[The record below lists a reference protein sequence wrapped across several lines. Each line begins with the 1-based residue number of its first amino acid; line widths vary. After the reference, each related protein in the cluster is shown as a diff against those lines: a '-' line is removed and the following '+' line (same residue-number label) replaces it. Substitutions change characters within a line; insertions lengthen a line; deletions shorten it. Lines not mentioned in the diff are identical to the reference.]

1 MIKINTEFE
10 WVDKGGIF
18 PRVEYAD
25 KCRLKC
31 SEDMEKCLILVV
43 HFISQI
49 SAIRNQTIR
58 FKKFHKTELG
68 G

>member
-1 MIKINTEFE
+1 MVKINTEFE
-10 WVDKGGIF
+10 W
-18 PRVEYAD
+18 VEYAD

-49 SAIRNQTIR
+49 SAIRNQTD
-58 FKKFHKTELG
+58 FMNME
-68 G
+68 